1 MPKLKNMPIIATSL
15 QTHGGK
21 LAEAELTGFIYQ
33 NLKLGLV

>member
-1 MPKLKNMPIIATSL
+1 MPKLNNVPISAASL

-33 NLKLGLV
+33 NFKLGLV